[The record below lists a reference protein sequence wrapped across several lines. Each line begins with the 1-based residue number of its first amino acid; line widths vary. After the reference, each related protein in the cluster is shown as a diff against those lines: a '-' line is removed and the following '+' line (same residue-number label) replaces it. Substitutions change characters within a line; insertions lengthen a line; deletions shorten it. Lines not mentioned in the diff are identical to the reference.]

1 MITGTQVIQVDWQI
15 GDCTTGLWP
24 TDLYAPAIFNE
35 AFHHVGGKGKRG
47 IGPQIAIVVWPFHL
61 LNVVEA
67 AHWHR
72 VWPVRQTPQHA
83 RHGQADIAG
92 IIRVAESF
100 PFDVFSAVKVVADIF
115 DGRHLFHVLFTKER
129 RTH

>member
-1 MITGTQVIQVDWQI
+1 MI
-15 GDCTTGLWP
+15 
-24 TDLYAPAIFNE
+24 
-35 AFHHVGGKGKRG
+35 R
-47 IGPQIAIVVWPFHL
+47 PFHL
-61 LNVVEA
+61 LYVVKA
-67 AHWHR
+67 AHRHG
-72 VWPVRQTPQHA
+72 VWPIRQTPQHA

-115 DGRHLFHVLFTKER
+115 NRRHFFHVLFTKER